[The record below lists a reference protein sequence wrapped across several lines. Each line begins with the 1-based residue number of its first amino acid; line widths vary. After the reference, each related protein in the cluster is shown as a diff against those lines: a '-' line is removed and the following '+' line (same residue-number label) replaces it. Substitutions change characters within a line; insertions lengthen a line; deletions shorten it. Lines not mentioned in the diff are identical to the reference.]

1 MVKGSCRTISILS
14 LALMIL
20 CSGPI
25 GCQKEEGALEKAGK
39 KADSLLKK
47 AGDAAKDAADKVKD

>member
-1 MVKGSCRTISILS
+1 MKNFLRAGGM
-14 LALMIL
+14 LAVALLIA

-39 KADSLLKK
+39 KADGLLKK
-47 AGDAAKDAADKVKD
+47 VGDAAKDAADKVKE